1 MNWLILMV
9 ALITMAV
16 LLCGHLV
23 VLFFSIACYRS
34 LVPSYGVANGT
45 HTSGEPFVVLP
56 AREAATANGTRTPA
70 ETLDV
75 LPPRE
80 ASTANGTHTPGETL
94 GASSYGTA
102 GANASIPLAPP
113 HEGGEMWFLGLFDSL
128 AALFATADVRIDGY
142 IVQTLFVCVWDLL
155 FTIGFNNDEKWR
167 LQNKVILKRCLCR
180 TIIPAV
186 GACFLTRATSQ
197 WLLCQFVV
205 ESVELL
211 RGMRSYLT
219 KCRRVSARLVP
230 IPKAPLVRLT
240 ISIAWS
246 VVIALGRS
254 FSSSID

>member
-23 VLFFSIACYRS
+23 ALFFGVACYNS
-34 LVPSYGVANGT
+34 LMHSYGVANGT
-45 HTSGEPFVVLP
+45 HTPGEPLV
-56 AREAATANGTRTPA
+56 
-70 ETLDV
+70 V

-80 ASTANGTHTPGETL
+80 ASTANGTRTPAETL
-94 GASSYGTA
+94 EASICPTVINGTA

-186 GACFLTRATSQ
+186 GAYFLTRATRQ

-219 KCRRVSARLVP
+219 KCRHVSARLVP
-230 IPKAPLVRLT
+230 IPKAPLARLT